1 MLSRS
6 TVGLIPDSAWQ
17 PACFNQIEKVNK
29 VELYQQPVG
38 YLADGQMVTTATLL
52 NAVADYA
59 EKLADSAGS
68 EGWAIYCEDAIHF
81 IIALL
86 AALKTRLSIVIIPN
100 KQPATF
106 NDLIAQNYTLL
117 TDVSLAGSNKH
128 YISITFDE
136 LTHSQN
142 VSDLNEE
149 LLFSVSR
156 QQPLFFY
163 TSGTTGEPKLIAKQF
178 GQLIDEVAVLNGLWR
193 ENTAQAVFI
202 STVSHQHI
210 YGFLFK
216 ILWPLTTGSPIFSP
230 LVSYPEELLAISCQF
245 AKVVWIASPALL
257 KRLPDAIDGPVE
269 SLAMMVSSGGKL
281 EYHIA
286 RQVADKLQQLPVEV
300 LGSTETGG
308 VAWRQQYQENSA
320 WTPLPR
326 CTVSKDVETGC
337 LQVSSPFISSDH
349 SHFVMGDIIE
359 LQKDG
364 QFYLKE
370 RADRIVKIEEKRL
383 SLTQLEAV
391 LQQCKEVSQ
400 VAAVGLL
407 TGARAKV
414 GVAIVLTTAGQ
425 EMLHKL
431 GKRSLNLHFTQRL
444 SNHFE
449 RTLLP
454 KKWRYVNQLPENSQ
468 GKVSVSALAALFEKK

>member
-1 MLSRS
+1 MNDSAA
-6 TVGLIPDSAWQ
+6 GLIPNENWQ
-17 PACFNQIEKVNK
+17 PACFKQLEKLINSGN
-29 VELYQQPVG
+29 LTQRPVG
-38 YLADGQMVTTATLL
+38 YLNAGQTVTTATILKS
-52 NAVADYA
+52 VEGFA
-59 EKLADSAGS
+59 EKLSNRVNTQ
-68 EGWAIYCEDAIHF
+68 GWAIYCDDSVHF

-86 AALKTRLSIVIIPN
+86 AALKTRLAIVIIPN
-100 KQPATF
+100 KQTATF
-106 NDLIAQNYTLL
+106 NDLISQNYTLL
-117 TDVSLAGSNKH
+117 TDVSLATGNDH
-128 YISITFDE
+128 HIPVVLE
-136 LTHSQN
+136 AL
-142 VSDLNEE
+142 SDPKEILD
-149 LLFSVSR
+149 LSKQQLFSVSC

-163 TSGTTGEPKLIAKQF
+163 TSGTTGKPKLIAKQF

-193 ENTAQAVFI
+193 ENTSQAVFI

-216 ILWPLTTGSPIFSP
+216 ILWPLTIGSPIFSP
-230 LVSYPEELLAISCQF
+230 LVSYPEELLAISRQF
-245 AKVVWIASPALL
+245 ERVVWIASPALL
-257 KRLPDAIDGPVE
+257 KRLPDAIDSPVE
-269 SLAMMVSSGGKL
+269 SLAMVVSSGGKL
-281 EYHIA
+281 DYQVA
-286 RQVADKLQQLPVEV
+286 RQIVDGLQQLPVEI

-308 VAWRQQYQENSA
+308 VAWRQQSQENSA

-326 CTVSKDVETGC
+326 CAVSKDCETGC

-349 SHFVMGDIIE
+349 SHFVMGDMIE

-383 SLTQLEAV
+383 SLAQLEAV

-400 VAAVGLL
+400 VAAVGLQ

-425 EMLHKL
+425 EKLHKL
-431 GKRSLNLHFTQRL
+431 GKRSLNLHFTQLL

-468 GKVSVSALAALFEKK
+468 GKMSVSALTALFEKQ